1 MFASNRTSSVPHG
14 RASTDINL
22 DGSYKSYVM
31 LCVIDLF
38 FFLLYIAF
46 ASALEQSK
54 RRRGDRDR

>member
-38 FFLLYIAF
+38 SSYSILHLP
-46 ASALEQSK
+46 ALWNNRKGE
-54 RRRGDRDR
+54 GGGG